1 MKKSLFNRSLGSL
14 AMIAIL
20 ICAGCAEDENIAPKT
35 DTTPRAAIG
44 TGGFSLWT
52 TCGSNAYVSGNN
64 IVVPIGT
71 GCTTKYNAAQA
82 YNSIYGSNWACN
94 ASINGGSGAWSGA
107 SEQAIFTCDNV
118 SSWDGNEMGFVR
130 TLNDNVLK
138 AYLQGGGQYIYTTVG
153 GSGMHAYKC
162 SASGLRKVDFYIDN
176 VYRTSLTNNSG
187 VYQNRNYY
195 FVATNHYHGGGNP
208 ANWNITFNSANVW

>member
-1 MKKSLFNRSLGSL
+1 MKKLLRTLTIGRILML
-14 AMIAIL
+14 ACL
-20 ICAGCAEDENIAPKT
+20 IGFSNCIQDDEVVPS
-35 DTTPRAAIG
+35 DTTPRTSIG

-52 TCGSNAYVSGNN
+52 TCGSNAYVSGSN

-71 GCTTKYNAAQA
+71 GCGTKYNAAQA
-82 YNSIYGSNWACN
+82 INSIYGSNWACN
-94 ASINGGSGAWSGA
+94 ANIAGGSGAWSGA

-138 AYLQGGGQYIYTTVG
+138 AYLQGGGQYIYSVVG
-153 GSGMHAYKC
+153 GTGWHEYKC

-208 ANWNITFNSANVW
+208 ANWNITFNAANVW

>member
-1 MKKSLFNRSLGSL
+1 MKK
-14 AMIAIL
+14 MIQLSFSTVLLLLIL
-20 ICAGCAEDENIAPKT
+20 ICSSCLQEEEIVQPQGT
-35 DTTPRAAIG
+35 SPRTSIG

-52 TCGSNAYVSGNN
+52 TCGSNAYVSGSN

-71 GCTTKYNAAQA
+71 GCGTKYNAAQA
-82 YNSIYGSNWACN
+82 RNSIYGSNWACN
-94 ASINGGSGAWSGA
+94 AAINGGSGAWSGA

-130 TLNDNVLK
+130 TLSDNVLK
-138 AYLQGGGQYIYTTVG
+138 AYLQGGGQYIYTVVG
-153 GSGMHAYKC
+153 GSGWHAYKC